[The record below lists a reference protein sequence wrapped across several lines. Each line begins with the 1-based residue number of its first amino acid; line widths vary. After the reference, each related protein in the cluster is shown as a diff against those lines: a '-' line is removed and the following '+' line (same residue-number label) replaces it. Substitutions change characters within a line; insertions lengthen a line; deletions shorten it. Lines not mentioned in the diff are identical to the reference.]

1 MSRSDRGGYSQ
12 STRVLR
18 HPKRLTLAALLLAGA
33 AALAG
38 CQRETGPDPLELTG
52 KMFIFNYRLAYAT
65 YMITLTKTKPVPEGS
80 TVVATFENPAGGAP
94 LTLDR
99 KLFAKLDKVV
109 LESPDVICVKK
120 QRPYAVTIEVKGPDG
135 AILQTLKTTVTSNLD
150 QDILP
155 AKALVVGPAYDKN
168 PEVFK
173 DGKTPKRFD
182 TAKCPS

>member
-1 MSRSDRGGYSQ
+1 MNM
-12 STRVLR
+12 
-18 HPKRLTLAALLLAGA
+18 HPRRLALAGFYLAAVTG
-33 AALAG
+33 LAG

-65 YMITLTKTKPVPEGS
+65 YMITLTKTEPVPGGS

-94 LTLDR
+94 LRLDR
-99 KLFAKLDKVV
+99 KLFAKLDKVA
-109 LESPDVICVKK
+109 LESPDVTCVKK

-135 AILQTLKTTVTSNLD
+135 AILQTLQTSVTSNLD

-173 DGKTPKRFD
+173 DGKAPEHFE